1 MTGKILSKV
10 MGKQFSETYIERN
23 KRKEN
28 TVMKQPELGKK
39 ITELRKAKGMTQ
51 EELVEKCNISVRTI
65 QRIEAGE
72 VTPRSYTVKTIL
84 AAMEYD
90 LSTITANGNNAVRST
105 IGAMKK
111 YLLLDISPAASSNFI
126 TGQLTVAWIA
136 GVLYFLLGF
145 FEGAAETFR
154 YKEEWM
160 IFSDTVYVIIKLS
173 VLIAFI
179 FFQRG
184 FIILGTVFEN
194 YLLRIISFLLIFG
207 NIVTTGYDIA
217 SIFYDA
223 IEREYVL
230 GAEAFTFGGI
240 GIVYG
245 ISLMR
250 SQKALGDIAKYAG
263 VFELLAGCFFLTIV
277 LSLIGFFVLMP
288 AELLE
293 IVMLY
298 KAIDISKSKYA
309 VANEGQQSS
318 FAGEQ

>member
-1 MTGKILSKV
+1 MSGKILTKV
-10 MGKQFSETYIERN
+10 VTKLFSRPYIMRTLS
-23 KRKEN
+23 KEN
-28 TVMKQPELGKK
+28 TIMKQPELGRK

-84 AAMEYD
+84 AAMEYEF
-90 LSTITANGNNAVRST
+90 SAVVENGDRAVRST
-105 IGAMKK
+105 IGTLKK
-111 YLLLDISPAASSNFI
+111 YLLLERDAAASPGFI
-126 TGQLTVAWIA
+126 TGQITIAWIA

-145 FEGAAETFR
+145 FDGAAETFR
-154 YKEEWM
+154 FQEAWM
-160 IFSDTVYVIIKLS
+160 VFSDATYIVIKLS

-184 FIILGTVFEN
+184 FIILGTVYEN
-194 YLLRIISFLLIFG
+194 YLLRIISFFLIFG

-223 IEREYVL
+223 IERNYVL

-245 ISLMR
+245 ISLFR
-250 SQKALGDIAKYAG
+250 LKHPLGNIAKYAG
-263 VFELLAGCFFLTIV
+263 LFELLAGCFFLTI
-277 LSLIGFFVLMP
+277 LFAFIGFFVMMP

-293 IVMLY
+293 IVLLY
-298 KAIDISKSKYA
+298 KSIGIIKSNYA
-309 VANEGQQSS
+309 VQ
-318 FAGEQ
+318 GEEPDVSAVTE